1 MAVDYG
7 APVRELGV
15 GRGRHGGGVEVVP
28 LVVVVV
34 IIRRDDFNV
43 EVRFGGRRVRVC
55 ARELAQERVRARG
68 RARQRGGRRGQA
80 HCRRRCGGGRAVGH
94 DGEMVAV
101 RMSRSAVAKDRWGAG
116 GIGVIFDA

>member
-1 MAVDYG
+1 MHAELGRVAVHYG

-15 GRGRHGGGVEVVP
+15 GRRRHGGGVEVAIP

-34 IIRRDDFNV
+34 VVRRDDFNV

-55 ARELAQERVRARG
+55 ARELAHKRVRAGG

-80 HCRRRCGGGRAVGH
+80 HRRRR
-94 DGEMVAV
+94 
-101 RMSRSAVAKDRWGAG
+101 
-116 GIGVIFDA
+116 